1 MDRPYTP
8 VAIIPRDGDFR
19 EIEVFDY
26 GDHVEI
32 FDCVEDVHV
41 SKKQLDRLI
50 DALVKIR
57 DSKRR
62 IPDQVSPLP
71 VIS

>member
-1 MDRPYTP
+1 MNRPYTP
-8 VAIIPRDGDFR
+8 TAIIPRDGDFH

-41 SKKQLDRLI
+41 SKAQLGWLI

-57 DSKRR
+57 DSERR
-62 IPDQVSPLP
+62 IPDQVSRLP